1 MNKITR
7 ITRKLMFKDNPATKI
22 QHVRV
27 HNPSFFQSL
36 ITQIVQMF
44 QQQTAHHKPNQMT
57 WIAKFGIQSER
68 KTSLSFS
75 SIKSTNIGR
84 TILLVFLDFSG
95 QAQKLGRKL

>member
-1 MNKITR
+1 
-7 ITRKLMFKDNPATKI
+7 MFKENPTAKTLY
-22 QHVRV
+22 VRI
-27 HNPSFFQSL
+27 NYPSFFQSL
-36 ITQIVQMF
+36 ITQIVRMF

-84 TILLVFLDFSG
+84 TILLVFLDFSD